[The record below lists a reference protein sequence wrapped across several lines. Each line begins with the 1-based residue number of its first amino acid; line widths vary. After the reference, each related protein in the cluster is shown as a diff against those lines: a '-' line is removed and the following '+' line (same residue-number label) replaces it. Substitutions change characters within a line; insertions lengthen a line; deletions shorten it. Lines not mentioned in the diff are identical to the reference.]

1 MGLEKGHCFI
11 QVSREEYMRIGIDVS
26 YLNFTM

>member
-1 MGLEKGHCFI
+1 MGLEKGLFI